1 MFEFNQADTQWRKV
15 AACRDSDPS
24 LFFPVGRTG
33 MAVEQV
39 KAAKIVCAECVAQ
52 ADCLAFALNT
62 NQDSGVWGGT
72 SEDERRQMRRMN
84 AHNKLQ
90 TIQPQMELL

>member
-1 MFEFNQADTQWRKV
+1 
-15 AACRDSDPS
+15 
-24 LFFPVGRTG
+24 